1 MAPCDRL
8 LAAAP
13 RAIAKRDGRIDP
25 VRSSSVLL
33 NMVKI
38 ASRLTIV
45 IALAASRLP
54 RSGVAMPLFPAHR
67 AT

>member
-1 MAPCDRL
+1 VAPCDRF

-13 RAIAKRDGRIDP
+13 QAIAKRDGRIDP
-25 VRSSSVLL
+25 VRSTSVFL

-38 ASRLTIV
+38 VSRLTIV

-54 RSGVAMPLFPAHR
+54 RSGIAMPLFPAHR